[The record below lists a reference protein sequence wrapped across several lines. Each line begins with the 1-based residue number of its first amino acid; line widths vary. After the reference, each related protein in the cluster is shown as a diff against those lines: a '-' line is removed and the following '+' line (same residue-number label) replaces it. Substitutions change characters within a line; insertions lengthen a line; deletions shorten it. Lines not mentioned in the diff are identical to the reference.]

1 LLPLKGETQTTPSSY
16 FEGVYQVDAET
27 FANIKH
33 DILRTLIFVT
43 LGISF
48 TTLLMYP
55 IVYALIRG
63 VINLS
68 GALLQGNLELLNVLG
83 CAIAERDSETN
94 SHNYRVMFY
103 ALKLGEAINL
113 ADENLRHLLA
123 GAFLHDVGKI
133 GIRDP
138 ILLKPDKLNPA
149 EYEIMKTHVSLGV
162 EIVKKS
168 SWLFNAKDVVEF
180 HHEKYDGSGYLQGL
194 QGEQIPINARI
205 FSIVDVFDALTSKRP
220 YKQAWSLNEAIATLA
235 NGSGKH
241 FDPELVKIFAKIAP
255 ELYQEVCELDANQ
268 LEMLLNPIIGPY
280 FLYNS

>member
-1 LLPLKGETQTTPSSY
+1 LL
-16 FEGVYQVDAET
+16 
-27 FANIKH
+27 
-33 DILRTLIFVT
+33 
-43 LGISF
+43 
-48 TTLLMYP
+48 
-55 IVYALIRG
+55 
-63 VINLS
+63 
-68 GALLQGNLELLNVLG
+68 
-83 CAIAERDSETN
+83 
-94 SHNYRVMFY
+94 
-103 ALKLGEAINL
+103 
-113 ADENLRHLLA
+113 
-123 GAFLHDVGKI
+123 
-133 GIRDP
+133 
-138 ILLKPDKLNPA
+138 
-149 EYEIMKTHVSLGV
+149 
-162 EIVKKS
+162 KKS